1 MELTA
6 EKSQGMAAAPF
17 GLRNHATTGT
27 REIDGLSNLAWLKLN
42 AKQWTLGAPAW
53 GRALVSNPP
62 WTLGAPAWGR
72 ALVSNPPLL
81 LTLRAPIDA
90 SAI

>member
-1 MELTA
+1 M
-6 EKSQGMAAAPF
+6 
-17 GLRNHATTGT
+17 
-27 REIDGLSNLAWLKLN
+27 KL
-42 AKQWTLGAPAW
+42 LGAPAW

-81 LTLRAPIDA
+81 LTLRAPIDLVDCGEESGHGSSSFGLRNHA
-90 SAI
+90 TTGTREIDGLSNLAWLKLNTKQ